1 MWYKIAQSSIGG
13 GIISSPDLQED
24 VLLPQIKSLL
34 DQMKISLDAYRK
46 LSDQQRQQ
54 LLDLLSLPQDSPEF
68 LTLEEQL
75 KNTRED
81 DPVFQSM
88 SSTENIRGDML
99 IRGVP
104 QYNVGKG
111 ADMFQDLPS
120 NITLNCTIILTGE

>member
-1 MWYKIAQSSIGG
+1 MWYKLAQTSIGG
-13 GIISSPDLQED
+13 GIISSPEPQEEEEI
-24 VLLPQIKSLL
+24 LPQVLSLL

-46 LSDQQRQQ
+46 LSEQQRNQ
-54 LLDLLSLPQDSPEF
+54 LLSLLEMTPSSTDS

-75 KNTRED
+75 ESIRED

-88 SSTENIRGDML
+88 GSTENIRGDML
-99 IRGVP
+99 IRGIP

-120 NITLNCTIILTGE
+120 NITTN

>member
-1 MWYKIAQSSIGG
+1 
-13 GIISSPDLQED
+13 
-24 VLLPQIKSLL
+24 
-34 DQMKISLDAYRK
+34 MKISLDAYRK

-120 NITLNCTIILTGE
+120 NITLN

>member
-1 MWYKIAQSSIGG
+1 MWYKIAQNSIGG

-34 DQMKISLDAYRK
+34 DQMKISLDVYRK
-46 LSDQQRQQ
+46 LSDQQRNE
-54 LLDLLSLPQDSPEF
+54 LLNLLSASTDSPEF

-75 KNTRED
+75 KAAREN

-88 SSTENIRGDML
+88 GSTENIRGEML
-99 IRGVP
+99 IRGIP

-120 NITLNCTIILTGE
+120 NITLN

>member
-1 MWYKIAQSSIGG
+1 MPEKNKMWYKIAQNSIGG
-13 GIISSPDLQED
+13 GIISSPNLQED

-46 LSDQQRQQ
+46 LSEEQRQQ
-54 LLDLLSLPQDSPEF
+54 LLNLLSLSQDSPEY

-75 KNTRED
+75 KALRED

-120 NITLNCTIILTGE
+120 NITLN

>member
-120 NITLNCTIILTGE
+120 NITLNWSIILTGE

>member
-1 MWYKIAQSSIGG
+1 MWYKIAQNSIGG

-34 DQMKISLDAYRK
+34 DQMKISLDVYRK
-46 LSDQQRQQ
+46 LSDQQRNE
-54 LLDLLSLPQDSPEF
+54 LLNLLSASTDSPEF

-75 KNTRED
+75 KAAREN

-88 SSTENIRGDML
+88 GSTENIRGEML
-99 IRGVP
+99 IRGIP

-120 NITLNCTIILTGE
+120 NITTN

>member
-120 NITLNCTIILTGE
+120 NITLN

>member
-24 VLLPQIKSLL
+24 VLLPQIKSQL

-120 NITLNCTIILTGE
+120 NITLN

>member
-1 MWYKIAQSSIGG
+1 MWYKIAQNSIGG

-34 DQMKISLDAYRK
+34 DQMKISLDVYRK
-46 LSDQQRQQ
+46 LSDQQRNE
-54 LLDLLSLPQDSPEF
+54 LLNLLSASKDSPEF

-75 KNTRED
+75 KAAREN

-88 SSTENIRGDML
+88 GSTENIRGEML
-99 IRGVP
+99 IRGIP

-120 NITLNCTIILTGE
+120 NITTN

>member
-1 MWYKIAQSSIGG
+1 MWYKIAKNSIGG

-34 DQMKISLDAYRK
+34 DQMKISLDVYRK
-46 LSDQQRQQ
+46 LSDQQRNE
-54 LLDLLSLPQDSPEF
+54 LLNLLSASTDSPEF

-75 KNTRED
+75 KAAREN

-88 SSTENIRGDML
+88 GSTENIRGEML
-99 IRGVP
+99 IRGIP

-120 NITLNCTIILTGE
+120 NITTN

>member
-1 MWYKIAQSSIGG
+1 MWYRIAQNSIGG
-13 GIISSPDLQED
+13 GIISSPNLQEGEQ
-24 VLLPQIKSLL
+24 LLPQVKNLL
-34 DQMKISLDAYRK
+34 DQMQISLDAYRK
-46 LSDQQRQQ
+46 LSEQQRNQ
-54 LLDLLSLPQDSPEF
+54 LLDLLSISKDSPEF

-120 NITLNCTIILTGE
+120 NITLN